1 MKWVQIKENKKR
13 NGKRNSV
20 NTVALGGPNLGDVA
34 GDTEYIGDRIF

>member
-20 NTVALGGPNLGDVA
+20 NTVALGDVA